1 MSFLRVFMWRRKI
14 KSYKNVLTHR
24 TTSDI
29 IKASKE
35 RNKTFLV
42 IETKNSKRSRRTNR
56 ETENQIKKEKE
67 KNKMAKNWMA
77 YEAAEAIMGNNV
89 EEIAEVGSRYPLFTR
104 TVSMANSDYVLD
116 LLKALPKVT
125 ARVIETGLKDINDVK
140 TEVEEVEE
148 EAQEEEKAPKKEAKT
163 AGKAKQKKEEDED
176 ETDEDDYENMTSK
189 ALYKLCCDRGISSQ
203 CKKRDKASLIAV
215 LKANDGAAKEDEA
228 DDWDDEEE
236 ETDPYAGKS
245 AKELFKM
252 CSDRGIKTKP
262 KQSAD
267 AYVKLL
273 KKADEAEAETE
284 DEDDEDDDWE
294 I

>member
-1 MSFLRVFMWRRKI
+1 
-14 KSYKNVLTHR
+14 
-24 TTSDI
+24 
-29 IKASKE
+29 
-35 RNKTFLV
+35 
-42 IETKNSKRSRRTNR
+42 
-56 ETENQIKKEKE
+56 
-67 KNKMAKNWMA
+67 MAKNWMA

-89 EEIAEVGSRYPLFTR
+89 EEIAEIGSRYPLFTR
-104 TVSMANSDYVLD
+104 TVAMANSEYVLD
-116 LLKALPKVT
+116 LLKAIPKVT
-125 ARVIETGLKDINDVK
+125 ARVVETGLKDIEDVE
-140 TEVEEVEE
+140 TEADEAVEETKEKT
-148 EAQEEEKAPKKEAKT
+148 KAPKKETKA
-163 AGKAKQKKEEDED
+163 AGKAKTKKEEADED

-215 LKANDGAAKEDEA
+215 LKANDGAAGEDEA
-228 DDWDDEEE
+228 DDWGDEEE
-236 ETDPYAGKS
+236 EEADPYAGKS

-284 DEDDEDDDWE
+284 DEDDDDDWE

>member
-1 MSFLRVFMWRRKI
+1 
-14 KSYKNVLTHR
+14 
-24 TTSDI
+24 
-29 IKASKE
+29 
-35 RNKTFLV
+35 
-42 IETKNSKRSRRTNR
+42 
-56 ETENQIKKEKE
+56 
-67 KNKMAKNWMA
+67 MAKNWMA

-104 TVSMANSDYVLD
+104 TVSMANSEYVLD
-116 LLKALPKVT
+116 LLKAIPKVI
-125 ARVIETGLKDINDVK
+125 ARVVETGLKDIDDVE
-140 TEVEEVEE
+140 TEVEEMEE
-148 EAQEEEKAPKKEAKT
+148 EAQEKEKAPKKETKA
-163 AGKAKQKKEEDED
+163 AGKTKQKKEEEN
-176 ETDEDDYENMTSK
+176 EVDEDDYENMTSK

-203 CKKRDKASLIAV
+203 CKKRDKASLIDV
-215 LKANDGAAKEDEA
+215 LKANDEGAAKEDEA
-228 DDWDDEEE
+228 DDWDEEE

-284 DEDDEDDDWE
+284 DEEDDDDDWE

>member
-1 MSFLRVFMWRRKI
+1 
-14 KSYKNVLTHR
+14 
-24 TTSDI
+24 
-29 IKASKE
+29 
-35 RNKTFLV
+35 
-42 IETKNSKRSRRTNR
+42 
-56 ETENQIKKEKE
+56 
-67 KNKMAKNWMA
+67 MAKNWMA

-89 EEIAEVGSRYPLFTR
+89 EEVAEVGSRYPLFTR
-104 TVSMANSDYVLD
+104 TVSMANSEYVLD
-116 LLKALPKVT
+116 ILKAIPKVT
-125 ARVIETGLKDINDVK
+125 ARVVETGLKDIDDVE
-140 TEVEEVEE
+140 TEAEGVEEKD
-148 EAQEEEKAPKKEAKT
+148 EAPEKSAKATQKPKS
-163 AGKAKQKKEEDED
+163 KQAFEEDD
-176 ETDEDDYENMTSK
+176 EADEDDYENMTSK

-215 LKANDGAAKEDEA
+215 LKANDGTANEDE
-228 DDWDDEEE
+228 DEE

-267 AYVKLL
+267 VYVKLL

-284 DEDDEDDDWE
+284 DEEDDDDDWE

>member
-1 MSFLRVFMWRRKI
+1 M
-14 KSYKNVLTHR
+14 
-24 TTSDI
+24 
-29 IKASKE
+29 A
-35 RNKTFLV
+35 
-42 IETKNSKRSRRTNR
+42 TN
-56 ETENQIKKEKE
+56 
-67 KNKMAKNWMA
+67 WSA
-77 YEAAEAIMGNNV
+77 YEAAKEIMGSNKEN
-89 EEIAEVGSRYPLFTR
+89 IAEIGSRFPLFTR
-104 TVSMANSDYVLD
+104 TVSMANSEYVLD
-116 LLKALPKVT
+116 LLKAIPKVT
-125 ARVIETGLKDINDVK
+125 ARVVETGLKDINDV
-140 TEVEEVEE
+140 EAEAEEAVEET
-148 EAQEEEKAPKKEAKT
+148 QEKETKAKKEAKA
-163 AGKAKQKKEEDED
+163 AGKTKAKKEVETEDDAED
-176 ETDEDDYENMTSK
+176 DDYENMTSK

-215 LKANDGAAKEDEA
+215 LKANDGAAGEDE
-228 DDWDDEEE
+228 DDWGDEDEE
-236 ETDPYAGKS
+236 ETDPYAGKT

>member
-1 MSFLRVFMWRRKI
+1 
-14 KSYKNVLTHR
+14 
-24 TTSDI
+24 
-29 IKASKE
+29 
-35 RNKTFLV
+35 
-42 IETKNSKRSRRTNR
+42 
-56 ETENQIKKEKE
+56 
-67 KNKMAKNWMA
+67 MAKNWMA

-116 LLKALPKVT
+116 MLKALPKVT
-125 ARVIETGLKDINDVK
+125 ARVIETGLKDIDDVE
-140 TEVEEVEE
+140 TEAEEVAEE
-148 EAQEEEKAPKKEAKT
+148 TQEKETKAPKKETKA
-163 AGKAKQKKEEDED
+163 AGKTKPKKEEVEED
-176 ETDEDDYENMTSK
+176 EEETEVDYESMTSK

-215 LKANDGAAKEDEA
+215 LKANDGATGEDEA
-228 DDWDDEEE
+228 DGWGDEDEE

-284 DEDDEDDDWE
+284 EEDDDEDDDWE

>member
-1 MSFLRVFMWRRKI
+1 
-14 KSYKNVLTHR
+14 
-24 TTSDI
+24 
-29 IKASKE
+29 
-35 RNKTFLV
+35 
-42 IETKNSKRSRRTNR
+42 
-56 ETENQIKKEKE
+56 
-67 KNKMAKNWMA
+67 MAKNWMA

-116 LLKALPKVT
+116 LMKAIPKVT
-125 ARVIETGLKDINDVK
+125 ARVIETGLKDINDV
-140 TEVEEVEE
+140 EAEAEEAVEET
-148 EAQEEEKAPKKEAKT
+148 QEKETKAKKEAKA
-163 AGKAKQKKEEDED
+163 AGKAKPKKEVETEDDDTE
-176 ETDEDDYENMTSK
+176 EDDYENMTSK

-215 LKANDGAAKEDEA
+215 LKANDEGATGEDEA
-228 DDWDDEEE
+228 DDWGDEEEE

-273 KKADEAEAETE
+273 KKADEAETE

>member
-1 MSFLRVFMWRRKI
+1 
-14 KSYKNVLTHR
+14 
-24 TTSDI
+24 
-29 IKASKE
+29 
-35 RNKTFLV
+35 
-42 IETKNSKRSRRTNR
+42 
-56 ETENQIKKEKE
+56 
-67 KNKMAKNWMA
+67 MAKNWMA

-89 EEIAEVGSRYPLFTR
+89 EEIAEVGSRYPLLTR
-104 TVSMANSDYVLD
+104 TVAMANSEYVLD
-116 LLKALPKVT
+116 LLKAIPKVT
-125 ARVIETGLKDINDVK
+125 ARVIETGLKDIEDVE
-140 TEVEEVEE
+140 TEADEAVEETKEK
-148 EAQEEEKAPKKEAKT
+148 AKAPKKEEA
-163 AGKAKQKKEEDED
+163 DED

-215 LKANDGAAKEDEA
+215 LKANDGAAGEDEA
-228 DDWDDEEE
+228 DDWGSEDEE

-245 AKELFKM
+245 AKELYKM
-252 CSDRGIKTKP
+252 CVDRGIKAKP

>member
-1 MSFLRVFMWRRKI
+1 
-14 KSYKNVLTHR
+14 
-24 TTSDI
+24 
-29 IKASKE
+29 
-35 RNKTFLV
+35 
-42 IETKNSKRSRRTNR
+42 
-56 ETENQIKKEKE
+56 
-67 KNKMAKNWMA
+67 MAKNWMA

-104 TVSMANSDYVLD
+104 TVAMANSDYVLD
-116 LLKALPKVT
+116 MLKALPKVT
-125 ARVIETGLKDINDVK
+125 ARVIETGLKDIDDVE
-140 TEVEEVEE
+140 TETEEVTEEVEE
-148 EAQEEEKAPKKEAKT
+148 EQEKETKAPKKEAKT
-163 AGKAKQKKEEDED
+163 AGKTKAKKEEADED
-176 ETDEDDYENMTSK
+176 DTEDAETEVDYENMTSK

-215 LKANDGAAKEDEA
+215 LKANDEGATGEDEA
-228 DDWDDEEE
+228 DDWAEEDEE

-273 KKADEAEAETE
+273 KKADEAETETE
-284 DEDDEDDDWE
+284 DEEDDEDDDWE

>member
-1 MSFLRVFMWRRKI
+1 
-14 KSYKNVLTHR
+14 
-24 TTSDI
+24 
-29 IKASKE
+29 
-35 RNKTFLV
+35 
-42 IETKNSKRSRRTNR
+42 
-56 ETENQIKKEKE
+56 
-67 KNKMAKNWMA
+67 MAKNWMA

-104 TVSMANSDYVLD
+104 TVAMANSDYVLD

-125 ARVIETGLKDINDVK
+125 ARVIETGLKDIDDVK
-140 TEVEEVEE
+140 TEAEEVEE
-148 EAQEEEKAPKKEAKT
+148 EAQEEETKAPKKEEKA
-163 AGKAKQKKEEDED
+163 AGKAKTKKEEADD
-176 ETDEDDYENMTSK
+176 ETEDDDYENMTSK

-215 LKANDGAAKEDEA
+215 LKANDGTANEDE
-228 DDWDDEEE
+228 DDWGDEDEE

-273 KKADEAEAETE
+273 KKADEAEDETE
-284 DEDDEDDDWE
+284 DEEDDGDDWE

>member
-1 MSFLRVFMWRRKI
+1 M
-14 KSYKNVLTHR
+14 
-24 TTSDI
+24 
-29 IKASKE
+29 A
-35 RNKTFLV
+35 
-42 IETKNSKRSRRTNR
+42 TN
-56 ETENQIKKEKE
+56 
-67 KNKMAKNWMA
+67 WSA
-77 YEAAEAIMGNNV
+77 YEAAKEIMGSNKEN
-89 EEIAEVGSRYPLFTR
+89 IAEIGSRFPLFTR
-104 TVSMANSDYVLD
+104 TVSMANSEYVLD
-116 LLKALPKVT
+116 LLKAIPKVT
-125 ARVIETGLKDINDVK
+125 ARVIETGLKDINDV
-140 TEVEEVEE
+140 EAEAEEAVEET
-148 EAQEEEKAPKKEAKT
+148 QEKETKAKKEAKA
-163 AGKAKQKKEEDED
+163 AGKTKAKKEVETEDDAED
-176 ETDEDDYENMTSK
+176 DDYENMTSK

-215 LKANDGAAKEDEA
+215 LKANDGAAGENE
-228 DDWDDEEE
+228 DDWGDEDEE
-236 ETDPYAGKS
+236 ETDPYAGKT

>member
-1 MSFLRVFMWRRKI
+1 M
-14 KSYKNVLTHR
+14 
-24 TTSDI
+24 
-29 IKASKE
+29 A
-35 RNKTFLV
+35 
-42 IETKNSKRSRRTNR
+42 TN
-56 ETENQIKKEKE
+56 
-67 KNKMAKNWMA
+67 WSA
-77 YEAAEAIMGNNV
+77 YEAAKEIMGSNKEN
-89 EEIAEVGSRYPLFTR
+89 IAEIGSRFPLFTR
-104 TVSMANSDYVLD
+104 TVSMANSEYVLD
-116 LLKALPKVT
+116 LLKAIPKVT
-125 ARVIETGLKDINDVK
+125 ARVIETGLKDINDV
-140 TEVEEVEE
+140 EAEAEEAVEET
-148 EAQEEEKAPKKEAKT
+148 QEKETKAKKEAKA
-163 AGKAKQKKEEDED
+163 AGKTKAKKEVETEDDAED
-176 ETDEDDYENMTSK
+176 DDYENMTSK

-215 LKANDGAAKEDEA
+215 LKANDGEAGEDE
-228 DDWDDEEE
+228 DDWGDEDEE
-236 ETDPYAGKS
+236 ETDPYAGKT

>member
-1 MSFLRVFMWRRKI
+1 
-14 KSYKNVLTHR
+14 
-24 TTSDI
+24 
-29 IKASKE
+29 
-35 RNKTFLV
+35 
-42 IETKNSKRSRRTNR
+42 
-56 ETENQIKKEKE
+56 
-67 KNKMAKNWMA
+67 MAKNWMA

-104 TVSMANSDYVLD
+104 TVSMANSEYVLD
-116 LLKALPKVT
+116 LLKAIPKVT
-125 ARVIETGLKDINDVK
+125 ARVVETGLKDIGDVE
-140 TEVEEVEE
+140 TEAGEAEAVEETKEK
-148 EAQEEEKAPKKEAKT
+148 AKAPKKETKA
-163 AGKAKQKKEEDED
+163 AGKAKPKKEEAED

-215 LKANDGAAKEDEA
+215 LKANDGAAGEDEA
-228 DDWDDEEE
+228 DDWGDEDE
-236 ETDPYAGKS
+236 ETDPYAGKT

-252 CSDRGIKTKP
+252 CTDRGIKTKP

-273 KKADEAEAETE
+273 KKADEAEADVEEDEDE
-284 DEDDEDDDWE
+284 DEDDWE

>member
-1 MSFLRVFMWRRKI
+1 
-14 KSYKNVLTHR
+14 
-24 TTSDI
+24 
-29 IKASKE
+29 
-35 RNKTFLV
+35 
-42 IETKNSKRSRRTNR
+42 
-56 ETENQIKKEKE
+56 
-67 KNKMAKNWMA
+67 MAKNWSA
-77 YEAAEAIMGNNV
+77 YEAAVALYGNNV
-89 EEIAEVGSRYPLFTR
+89 EEIAEIGSRFPLFTR

-125 ARVIETGLKDINDVK
+125 ARVVETGLKDTDNVEEN
-140 TEVEEVEE
+140 TEVEAKDE
-148 EAQEEEKAPKKEAKT
+148 APKKTAKKETKAVKSEKKPKSKKEA
-163 AGKAKQKKEEDED
+163 EEDETED
-176 ETDEDDYENMTSK
+176 DDYENMTSK
-189 ALYKLCCDRGISSQ
+189 ELYKLCCDRGISSQ
-203 CKKRDKASLIAV
+203 CKKRDKATLIAI
-215 LKANDGAAKEDEA
+215 LKANDEGATDAED

-273 KKADEAEAETE
+273 KKADADAESEAETE
-284 DEDDEDDDWE
+284 DDEEDDDDWE

>member
-1 MSFLRVFMWRRKI
+1 
-14 KSYKNVLTHR
+14 
-24 TTSDI
+24 
-29 IKASKE
+29 
-35 RNKTFLV
+35 
-42 IETKNSKRSRRTNR
+42 
-56 ETENQIKKEKE
+56 
-67 KNKMAKNWMA
+67 MAKNWSA
-77 YEAAEAIMGNNV
+77 YEAAVALYGNNV
-89 EEIAEVGSRYPLFTR
+89 EEIAEIGSRFPLFTR

-125 ARVIETGLKDINDVK
+125 ARVVETGLKDTDN
-140 TEVEEVEE
+140 VEENTDVEE
-148 EAQEEEKAPKKEAKT
+148 KDEAPKKTAKKET
-163 AGKAKQKKEEDED
+163 KAVKSEKKPKSKKETEEDE
-176 ETDEDDYENMTSK
+176 TEDDDYDNMTSK
-189 ALYKLCCDRGISSQ
+189 ELYKLCCDRGISSQ
-203 CKKRDKASLIAV
+203 CKKRDKATLIAI
-215 LKANDGAAKEDEA
+215 LKANDEGATDAED

-273 KKADEAEAETE
+273 KKADAETEAETE
-284 DEDDEDDDWE
+284 DDEEDDDDWE

>member
-1 MSFLRVFMWRRKI
+1 
-14 KSYKNVLTHR
+14 
-24 TTSDI
+24 
-29 IKASKE
+29 
-35 RNKTFLV
+35 
-42 IETKNSKRSRRTNR
+42 
-56 ETENQIKKEKE
+56 
-67 KNKMAKNWMA
+67 MAKNWMA

-104 TVSMANSDYVLD
+104 TVSMANSEYVLD
-116 LLKALPKVT
+116 LLKAIPKVT
-125 ARVIETGLKDINDVK
+125 ARVVETGLKDINDVE
-140 TEVEEVEE
+140 TEVEEMEE
-148 EAQEEEKAPKKEAKT
+148 EAQEKEKAPKKETKA
-163 AGKAKQKKEEDED
+163 AGKTKQKKEEEN
-176 ETDEDDYENMTSK
+176 EVDEDDYENMTSK

-203 CKKRDKASLIAV
+203 CKKRDKASLIDV
-215 LKANDGAAKEDEA
+215 LKANDEGAAKEDEA
-228 DDWDDEEE
+228 DDWDEEE

-267 AYVKLL
+267 VYVKLL

-284 DEDDEDDDWE
+284 DEEDDDDDWE

>member
-1 MSFLRVFMWRRKI
+1 
-14 KSYKNVLTHR
+14 
-24 TTSDI
+24 
-29 IKASKE
+29 
-35 RNKTFLV
+35 
-42 IETKNSKRSRRTNR
+42 
-56 ETENQIKKEKE
+56 
-67 KNKMAKNWMA
+67 MAKNWMA

-104 TVSMANSDYVLD
+104 TVSMANSEYVLD
-116 LLKALPKVT
+116 FLKAIPKVA
-125 ARVIETGLKDINDVK
+125 ARVVETGLKDIDDVE
-140 TEVEEVEE
+140 TEVEEG
-148 EAQEEEKAPKKEAKT
+148 AQEEEKAPKKETKA
-163 AGKAKQKKEEDED
+163 AGKTKTKKEKENEV
-176 ETDEDDYENMTSK
+176 DEDDYENMTSK

-203 CKKRDKASLIAV
+203 CKKRDKASIIAV
-215 LKANDGAAKEDEA
+215 LKANDGVTSEDEA

-236 ETDPYAGKS
+236 ETDSYAGKS

-273 KKADEAEAETE
+273 KKADETE
-284 DEDDEDDDWE
+284 DEEDDDDDWE

>member
-1 MSFLRVFMWRRKI
+1 
-14 KSYKNVLTHR
+14 
-24 TTSDI
+24 
-29 IKASKE
+29 
-35 RNKTFLV
+35 
-42 IETKNSKRSRRTNR
+42 
-56 ETENQIKKEKE
+56 
-67 KNKMAKNWMA
+67 MAKNWMA

-104 TVSMANSDYVLD
+104 TVAMANSEYVLD
-116 LLKALPKVT
+116 LLKAIPKVT
-125 ARVIETGLKDINDVK
+125 ARVVETGLKDFDDVETETEEV
-140 TEVEEVEE
+140 TEVVEE
-148 EAQEEEKAPKKEAKT
+148 EQEKETKAPKKEAKA
-163 AGKAKQKKEEDED
+163 AGKTKAKKEEAEED
-176 ETDEDDYENMTSK
+176 ETEEGDYENMTSK

-215 LKANDGAAKEDEA
+215 LKANDGATGEDEA
-228 DDWDDEEE
+228 DDWAEDEDKE

-273 KKADEAEAETE
+273 KKADEAETETE
-284 DEDDEDDDWE
+284 DEDDDEDDDWE

>member
-1 MSFLRVFMWRRKI
+1 
-14 KSYKNVLTHR
+14 
-24 TTSDI
+24 
-29 IKASKE
+29 
-35 RNKTFLV
+35 
-42 IETKNSKRSRRTNR
+42 
-56 ETENQIKKEKE
+56 
-67 KNKMAKNWMA
+67 MAKNWMA

-104 TVSMANSDYVLD
+104 TVAMANSDYVLD

-125 ARVIETGLKDINDVK
+125 ARVIETGLKDIDDVETETEEV
-140 TEVEEVEE
+140 TEVVEE
-148 EAQEEEKAPKKEAKT
+148 EQEKETKAPKKEAKT
-163 AGKAKQKKEEDED
+163 AGKTKQKKEEADED
-176 ETDEDDYENMTSK
+176 DTEEDGDYENMTSK

-215 LKANDGAAKEDEA
+215 LKANDEGATGEDEA
-228 DDWDDEEE
+228 DDWAEEDEE

-273 KKADEAEAETE
+273 KKADEAETETE
-284 DEDDEDDDWE
+284 DEEDDEDDDWE

>member
-1 MSFLRVFMWRRKI
+1 
-14 KSYKNVLTHR
+14 
-24 TTSDI
+24 
-29 IKASKE
+29 
-35 RNKTFLV
+35 
-42 IETKNSKRSRRTNR
+42 
-56 ETENQIKKEKE
+56 
-67 KNKMAKNWMA
+67 MAKNWMA

-104 TVSMANSDYVLD
+104 TVSMANSEYVLD
-116 LLKALPKVT
+116 LLKAIPKVT
-125 ARVIETGLKDINDVK
+125 ARVVETGLKDIDDVE
-140 TEVEEVEE
+140 TEVEEMEE
-148 EAQEEEKAPKKEAKT
+148 EAQEEEKAPKKETKA
-163 AGKAKQKKEEDED
+163 AGKTKTKKEEA
-176 ETDEDDYENMTSK
+176 DEDDYENMTSK

-215 LKANDGAAKEDEA
+215 LKANDGVASEDEA
-228 DDWDDEEE
+228 DDWGDEDEE

-273 KKADEAEAETE
+273 KKADETEAETE
-284 DEDDEDDDWE
+284 DEEDDDDDWE

>member
-1 MSFLRVFMWRRKI
+1 
-14 KSYKNVLTHR
+14 
-24 TTSDI
+24 
-29 IKASKE
+29 
-35 RNKTFLV
+35 
-42 IETKNSKRSRRTNR
+42 
-56 ETENQIKKEKE
+56 
-67 KNKMAKNWMA
+67 MAKNWMA

-89 EEIAEVGSRYPLFTR
+89 EEIAEIGSRYPLFTR
-104 TVSMANSDYVLD
+104 TVAMANSEYVLD
-116 LLKALPKVT
+116 LLKAIPKVT
-125 ARVIETGLKDINDVK
+125 ARVVETGLKDIGDVE
-140 TEVEEVEE
+140 TEADEAVEETKEK
-148 EAQEEEKAPKKEAKT
+148 AKAPKKETKA
-163 AGKAKQKKEEDED
+163 AGKAKPKKEEEAEEG
-176 ETDEDDYENMTSK
+176 ETDEEDYENMTSK

-215 LKANDGAAKEDEA
+215 LKANDGAAGEDEA
-228 DDWDDEEE
+228 DDWGDEEE
-236 ETDPYAGKS
+236 EEADPYAGKS

-252 CSDRGIKTKP
+252 CTDRGIKTKP

>member
-1 MSFLRVFMWRRKI
+1 
-14 KSYKNVLTHR
+14 
-24 TTSDI
+24 
-29 IKASKE
+29 
-35 RNKTFLV
+35 
-42 IETKNSKRSRRTNR
+42 
-56 ETENQIKKEKE
+56 
-67 KNKMAKNWMA
+67 MAKNWMA

-89 EEIAEVGSRYPLFTR
+89 EEIAEIGSRYPLFTR
-104 TVSMANSDYVLD
+104 TVAMANSEYVLD
-116 LLKALPKVT
+116 LLKAIPKVT
-125 ARVIETGLKDINDVK
+125 ARVVETGLKDIEDVE
-140 TEVEEVEE
+140 TEADEAVEETK
-148 EAQEEEKAPKKEAKT
+148 EKAKAQNKETKA
-163 AGKAKQKKEEDED
+163 AGKAKPKKEEADED
-176 ETDEDDYENMTSK
+176 EMDEDDYENMTSK

-215 LKANDGAAKEDEA
+215 LKANDGTADEDEA
-228 DDWDDEEE
+228 DDWGDEDEE

-252 CSDRGIKTKP
+252 CADRGIKTKP

-273 KKADEAEAETE
+273 KKADEAEAET

>member
-1 MSFLRVFMWRRKI
+1 
-14 KSYKNVLTHR
+14 
-24 TTSDI
+24 
-29 IKASKE
+29 
-35 RNKTFLV
+35 
-42 IETKNSKRSRRTNR
+42 
-56 ETENQIKKEKE
+56 
-67 KNKMAKNWMA
+67 MAKNWMA

-89 EEIAEVGSRYPLFTR
+89 EEIAEIGSRYPLFTR
-104 TVSMANSDYVLD
+104 TVAMANSEYVLD

-125 ARVIETGLKDINDVK
+125 ARVIETGLKDIDDVE
-140 TEVEEVEE
+140 TEEVTEAVEE
-148 EAQEEEKAPKKEAKT
+148 EQEKEAKAPKKEAKT
-163 AGKAKQKKEEDED
+163 AGKAKPKKEEADED
-176 ETDEDDYENMTSK
+176 DTEDGDYENMTSK

-215 LKANDGAAKEDEA
+215 LKANDGTANEDE
-228 DDWDDEEE
+228 DDWGDEDEE

-284 DEDDEDDDWE
+284 DEEDDDDDWE

>member
-1 MSFLRVFMWRRKI
+1 
-14 KSYKNVLTHR
+14 
-24 TTSDI
+24 
-29 IKASKE
+29 
-35 RNKTFLV
+35 
-42 IETKNSKRSRRTNR
+42 
-56 ETENQIKKEKE
+56 
-67 KNKMAKNWMA
+67 MAKNWMA

-89 EEIAEVGSRYPLFTR
+89 EEIAEIGSRYPLFTR
-104 TVSMANSDYVLD
+104 TVAMANSEYVLD

-125 ARVIETGLKDINDVK
+125 ARVIETGLKDINDVE

-148 EAQEEEKAPKKEAKT
+148 EKAPKKETKT
-163 AGKAKQKKEEDED
+163 AGKAKPKKEEADED
-176 ETDEDDYENMTSK
+176 DTEGGDYENMTSK

-215 LKANDGAAKEDEA
+215 LKANDEGATGEDEA
-228 DDWDDEEE
+228 DDWGDEE

-273 KKADEAEAETE
+273 KKADEAEVETE
-284 DEDDEDDDWE
+284 NEEDDDDDWE

>member
-1 MSFLRVFMWRRKI
+1 
-14 KSYKNVLTHR
+14 
-24 TTSDI
+24 
-29 IKASKE
+29 
-35 RNKTFLV
+35 
-42 IETKNSKRSRRTNR
+42 
-56 ETENQIKKEKE
+56 
-67 KNKMAKNWMA
+67 MAKNWMA

-89 EEIAEVGSRYPLFTR
+89 EEIAEVGSRYPLLTR
-104 TVSMANSDYVLD
+104 TVSMVNSEYVLD
-116 LLKALPKVT
+116 LLKAIPKVT
-125 ARVIETGLKDINDVK
+125 ARVVETGLKDIDDVE
-140 TEVEEVEE
+140 TEADEAVEETKEK
-148 EAQEEEKAPKKEAKT
+148 AKAPKKEAKAT
-163 AGKAKQKKEEDED
+163 QKPKSKKAAEEEDEA
-176 ETDEDDYENMTSK
+176 DEDDYENMTSK

-215 LKANDGAAKEDEA
+215 LKANDGTANEDE

-245 AKELFKM
+245 ARELFKM

-273 KKADEAEAETE
+273 KKADETEAETE
-284 DEDDEDDDWE
+284 DEEDDDDDWE

>member
-1 MSFLRVFMWRRKI
+1 
-14 KSYKNVLTHR
+14 
-24 TTSDI
+24 
-29 IKASKE
+29 
-35 RNKTFLV
+35 
-42 IETKNSKRSRRTNR
+42 
-56 ETENQIKKEKE
+56 
-67 KNKMAKNWMA
+67 MAKNWMA

-104 TVSMANSDYVLD
+104 TVSMANSEYVLD
-116 LLKALPKVT
+116 LLKAIPKVT
-125 ARVIETGLKDINDVK
+125 ARVIETGLKDIDDVE
-140 TEVEEVEE
+140 TEVEVEAVDE
-148 EAQEEEKAPKKEAKT
+148 APKKEAKA
-163 AGKAKQKKEEDED
+163 AGKTKPKKEEEVED
-176 ETDEDDYENMTSK
+176 DTEDDYENMTSK

-215 LKANDGAAKEDEA
+215 LKANDGAAGEDEA
-228 DDWDDEEE
+228 DDWDDEDEKEE
-236 ETDPYAGKS
+236 DPYAGKS

>member
-1 MSFLRVFMWRRKI
+1 
-14 KSYKNVLTHR
+14 
-24 TTSDI
+24 
-29 IKASKE
+29 
-35 RNKTFLV
+35 
-42 IETKNSKRSRRTNR
+42 
-56 ETENQIKKEKE
+56 
-67 KNKMAKNWMA
+67 MAKNWMA

-104 TVSMANSDYVLD
+104 TVAMANSDYVLD

-125 ARVIETGLKDINDVK
+125 ARVIETGLKDIDDVE
-140 TEVEEVEE
+140 TETEEVTEAVEE
-148 EAQEEEKAPKKEAKT
+148 EQEKETKAPKKEAKT
-163 AGKAKQKKEEDED
+163 AGKTKQKKEEA
-176 ETDEDDYENMTSK
+176 DEDDTEDAETEVDYESMTSK
-189 ALYKLCCDRGISSQ
+189 VLYKLCCDRGISSQ

-215 LKANDGAAKEDEA
+215 LKANDEGATGEDEA
-228 DDWDDEEE
+228 DDCGDEKDEE

-284 DEDDEDDDWE
+284 DEDDDEDDDWE

>member
-1 MSFLRVFMWRRKI
+1 
-14 KSYKNVLTHR
+14 
-24 TTSDI
+24 
-29 IKASKE
+29 
-35 RNKTFLV
+35 
-42 IETKNSKRSRRTNR
+42 
-56 ETENQIKKEKE
+56 
-67 KNKMAKNWMA
+67 MAKNWMA

-125 ARVIETGLKDINDVK
+125 ARVIETGLKDINDVE
-140 TEVEEVEE
+140 TEVEEVEEVEE

-163 AGKAKQKKEEDED
+163 AGKAKPKKEEADED
-176 ETDEDDYENMTSK
+176 DAEDGDYENMTSK

-228 DDWDDEEE
+228 DDWDDEEK

-284 DEDDEDDDWE
+284 AEDDEDDDWE

>member
-1 MSFLRVFMWRRKI
+1 
-14 KSYKNVLTHR
+14 
-24 TTSDI
+24 
-29 IKASKE
+29 
-35 RNKTFLV
+35 
-42 IETKNSKRSRRTNR
+42 
-56 ETENQIKKEKE
+56 
-67 KNKMAKNWMA
+67 MAKNWMA

-104 TVSMANSDYVLD
+104 TVLMANSEYVLD
-116 LLKALPKVT
+116 LLKAIPKVT
-125 ARVIETGLKDINDVK
+125 ARVVETGLKDIDDVE
-140 TEVEEVEE
+140 TEVEDAEEKSEAAKKETKATQKPKSKQAVEE
-148 EAQEEEKAPKKEAKT
+148 EDEA
-163 AGKAKQKKEEDED
+163 
-176 ETDEDDYENMTSK
+176 DEDDYENMTSK

-215 LKANDGAAKEDEA
+215 LKANDGTANEDE
-228 DDWDDEEE
+228 DEDEDEE

-252 CSDRGIKTKP
+252 CSDRGIRTKP

-284 DEDDEDDDWE
+284 DEEDDDDDWE

>member
-1 MSFLRVFMWRRKI
+1 
-14 KSYKNVLTHR
+14 
-24 TTSDI
+24 
-29 IKASKE
+29 
-35 RNKTFLV
+35 
-42 IETKNSKRSRRTNR
+42 
-56 ETENQIKKEKE
+56 
-67 KNKMAKNWMA
+67 MAKNWMA

-104 TVSMANSDYVLD
+104 TVSMANSEYVID
-116 LLKALPKVT
+116 LLKAIPKVT
-125 ARVIETGLKDINDVK
+125 ARVVETGLKDIDDVE
-140 TEVEEVEE
+140 TEAEGVEEKDEAPKKSAKKETKATQKPKSKQAVEE
-148 EAQEEEKAPKKEAKT
+148 E
-163 AGKAKQKKEEDED
+163 DEI
-176 ETDEDDYENMTSK
+176 DEDDYENMTSK

-215 LKANDGAAKEDEA
+215 LKANDGTANEDE
-228 DDWDDEEE
+228 DEE

-284 DEDDEDDDWE
+284 DEEYDDDDWE